1 MGAQW
6 VHIHQIW
13 ICLLD
18 LVLKYWSRYELHITG
33 AGSLSDS
40 MNHRYAVSPEQ
51 NGLIFLDCNT
61 LLRFYYK
68 KTVIYTKL
76 KMILKLSSLSF
87 CHTVMMLYLSHLLLV
102 FICCICVFDL
112 LYQPKYDELD
122 VIIHF
127 L

>member
-6 VHIHQIW
+6 VHIYQIW

-40 MNHRYAVSPEQ
+40 MNHKYAVSPEQ

-61 LLRFYYK
+61 FLR
-68 KTVIYTKL
+68 I
-76 KMILKLSSLSF
+76 ILQEMSYCYDAISLSSTFSF
-87 CHTVMMLYLSHLLLV
+87 HLLHLC
-102 FICCICVFDL
+102 FRSPLPTKI
-112 LYQPKYDELD
+112 
-122 VIIHF
+122 
-127 L
+127 